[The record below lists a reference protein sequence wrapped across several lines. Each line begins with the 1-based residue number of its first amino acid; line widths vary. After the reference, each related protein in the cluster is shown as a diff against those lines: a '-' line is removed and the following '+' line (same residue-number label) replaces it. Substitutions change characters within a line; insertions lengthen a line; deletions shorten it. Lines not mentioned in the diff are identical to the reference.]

1 MDIMNSVEFWKNS
14 LHEHLWNRQ
23 FGNIT
28 NDVKNLARL
37 LNRKALYDEYFALEW
52 EPDFPDDMEEEEIL
66 KIRTRVDVILDL
78 QRLAKQHISALS

>member
-14 LHEHLWNRQ
+14 LHEHLWNRK

-37 LNRKALYDEYFALEW
+37 LNRKDLYDEYFTLDW
-52 EPDFPDDMEEEEIL
+52 TPDFLDDMEEEEIL

-78 QRLAKQHISALS
+78 QRLAKQHTALS